1 MYTKDNKPSQAWSD
15 LKQRCLNKRNKN
27 YKQYGARG
35 ITVYSQ
41 WISSRTSFIDYLK
54 TLPNYNDY
62 ISNPNLS
69 IDRINNDLGYIPGNI
84 QFSNNHEQN
93 RNRTYSSIK
102 PTGISLCKER
112 LHLPRP
118 YKTRISINNKL
129 KHIGYYKTQKLATE
143 ARNTFIKEN
152 NLRGY
157 KIQ

>member
-1 MYTKDNKPSQAWSD
+1 MYTKDIKPSQAWSD

-35 ITVYSQ
+35 IRIHPK
-41 WISSRTSFIDYLK
+41 WISSRASFIAYLK

-62 ISNPNLS
+62 ISSPTLS
-69 IDRINNDLGYIPGNI
+69 IDRINNNLGYVPENI
-84 QFSNNHEQN
+84 KFSNNYEQN
-93 RNRTYSSIK
+93 RNRTYH
-102 PTGISLCKER
+102 PTKITGVSLCKER
-112 LHLPRP
+112 LHLPNP
-118 YKTRISINNKL
+118 YKARISINNKN
-129 KHIGYYKTQKLATE
+129 KHIGYYKTQELAVT